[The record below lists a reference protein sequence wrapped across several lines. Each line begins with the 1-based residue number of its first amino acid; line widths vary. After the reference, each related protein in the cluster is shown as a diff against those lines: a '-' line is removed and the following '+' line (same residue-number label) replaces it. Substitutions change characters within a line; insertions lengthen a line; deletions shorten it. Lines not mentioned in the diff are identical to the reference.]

1 MPCYAFCFPNGVESM
16 ASEYSLT
23 VVLEKMYENQLGL
36 EAALME
42 LVLLIEQQGYETV
55 GDNAR
60 VALERIGENA
70 GFINQGLARLR
81 NLEKD

>member
-1 MPCYAFCFPNGVESM
+1 M

-42 LVLLIEQQGYETV
+42 LVPLIESQGNETI
-55 GDNAR
+55 GENAR
-60 VALERIGENA
+60 VALERTGENA
-70 GFINQGLARLR
+70 GFIKQGIARLHR
-81 NLEKD
+81 TGKKIGSAMIGIGQ

>member
-1 MPCYAFCFPNGVESM
+1 MTTT
-16 ASEYSLT
+16 YSLT
-23 VVLEKMYENQLGL
+23 VVLEKMYKNHLGL

-42 LVLLIEQQGYETV
+42 LVLLVEQQGYETV

-70 GFINQGLARLR
+70 GFINQGLTRLR

>member
-1 MPCYAFCFPNGVESM
+1 M
-16 ASEYSLT
+16 ASEYSLS

-42 LVLLIEQQGYETV
+42 LVLLVEQQGYKTE
-55 GDNAR
+55 GENAR

>member
-1 MPCYAFCFPNGVESM
+1 M

-42 LVLLIEQQGYETV
+42 LVLLVEQQGYEPV
-55 GDNAR
+55 
-60 VALERIGENA
+60 GENA
-70 GFINQGLARLR
+70 GFNHQGLARLR

>member
-1 MPCYAFCFPNGVESM
+1 M

-23 VVLEKMYENQLGL
+23 VVLEKMYENQLGI

-42 LVLLIEQQGYETV
+42 LVLLVERQGY
-55 GDNAR
+55 GDEGENAR

-70 GFINQGLARLR
+70 GFINQGLARLKS
-81 NLEKD
+81 LEKD

>member
-1 MPCYAFCFPNGVESM
+1 M

-42 LVLLIEQQGYETV
+42 LVLLVEQQGYEDV

-70 GFINQGLARLR
+70 GFIKQGLAHLTGLQ
-81 NLEKD
+81 NG

>member
-1 MPCYAFCFPNGVESM
+1 M

-23 VVLEKMYENQLGL
+23 VVLDKIYENQLGL

-42 LVLLIEQQGYETV
+42 LVLLVEQQGYETI
-55 GDNAR
+55 GENAR

-70 GFINQGLARLR
+70 GFIKQGLARLR
-81 NLEKD
+81 ALE

>member
-1 MPCYAFCFPNGVESM
+1 M

-42 LVLLIEQQGYETV
+42 LVLLIESQGNETI
-55 GDNAR
+55 GENAR

-70 GFINQGLARLR
+70 GFIKQGIARLHR
-81 NLEKD
+81 TGNE

>member
-1 MPCYAFCFPNGVESM
+1 M

-23 VVLEKMYENQLGL
+23 VVIEKMHQNQLGL

-42 LVLLIEQQGYETV
+42 LVLLVEQQGYETI
-55 GDNAR
+55 GENAG

-81 NLEKD
+81 NQEKD